1 MDDELV
7 PKPGAPAPQVFV
19 NFKSILVIRCYY
31 CFLEFF
37 MVCRCSCCFDL
48 IVICLSCIRVRNK
61 IEKKHKKQNKNVLC
75 YLFTLLTNEFVFLLS
90 SSSFLL
96 LLVHR
101 ITETNRH
108 STNGGEAQ
116 SPPNVSGFRLFV
128 TIYSNNKNV
137 SLLRRLKEE

>member
-1 MDDELV
+1 MSLLWLFRFDSNLLV
-7 PKPGAPAPQVFV
+7 VYSRTKQ
-19 NFKSILVIRCYY
+19 NRK
-31 CFLEFF
+31 
-37 MVCRCSCCFDL
+37 
-48 IVICLSCIRVRNK
+48 
-61 IEKKHKKQNKNVLC
+61 KKQNKNVLC

-90 SSSFLL
+90 SSSFFR
-96 LLVHR
+96 LVHQ

-128 TIYSNNKNV
+128 TIYSNNKNL